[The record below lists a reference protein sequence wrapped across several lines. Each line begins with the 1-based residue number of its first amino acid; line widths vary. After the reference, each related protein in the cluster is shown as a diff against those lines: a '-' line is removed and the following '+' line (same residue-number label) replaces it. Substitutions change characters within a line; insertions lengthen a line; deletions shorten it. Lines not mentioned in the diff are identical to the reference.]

1 MKSLYELYRAHTGFV
16 SDKWESYI
24 RCYDTLLSPFRQDPI
39 GLLEVGIQNGG
50 SLEIWSQY
58 FPNAV
63 SLIGCDINPDCA
75 KLSYTDARVKIV
87 VGDANGDKARAE
99 ILAAR
104 PEFDII
110 IDYGS
115 HKSSD
120 IVKTFALY
128 FPKLKNGGLFI
139 AEDLHCSYW
148 RQFEGGLF
156 DQLSSISFFKRLVDI
171 INFEHWGIAGD
182 RASILQEFGSKYGV
196 TLSDELLSRVHSVEF
211 QNSMCIIRK
220 RPPAEN
226 LLGPRTIAGVTE
238 LVVQG
243 HLPLFG
249 SAARAIPQDA
259 ASAPRDPIAIERQLR
274 QVEAELRALR
284 K

>member
-1 MKSLYELYRAHTGFV
+1 MKTLLELYRSHTGFV
-16 SDKWESYI
+16 SDKWESYLH
-24 RCYDTLLSPFRQDPI
+24 CYDELLSRRRDEPI
-39 GLLEVGIQNGG
+39 SLLEIGIQNGG
-50 SLEIWSQY
+50 SLEVWSSY

-75 KLSYTDARVKIV
+75 KLSYADPRVKVV
-87 VGDANGDKARAE
+87 VGDANGDKARSE
-99 ILAAR
+99 ILGTQTA
-104 PEFDII
+104 FDVI
-110 IDYGS
+110 IDDGS

-120 IVKTFALY
+120 IVKSFALY
-128 FPKLKNGGLFI
+128 FPHLREGGVFI

-156 DQLSSISFFKRLVDI
+156 DQISSISFFKRLVDI